1 MAVFSRYAV
10 VMRFSLLLALL
21 SIPAFAQT
29 PVFEVATIKPAPPLN
44 PQMILSG
51 AMRIGM
57 RVEAGRVDIGFAS
70 LRDLIMWA
78 YEVKPF
84 QVSGPEWITGERWE
98 VAAKMPEGATRA
110 QVPAMLR
117 ALLEERFKLKTHRDS
132 RDQNVYALEQGKGG
146 HKLKEAA
153 AAAPAP
159 DQAPDQAPDKDA
171 ISIDA
176 GGQKVMVT
184 RSGSGPGGFP
194 SISVAGGRGGAAK
207 MSMVDGQMHMEQE
220 RTTMQD
226 FASLLSPMLDRPVVD
241 HTELKGNWQLS
252 LDLAMQDM
260 MQMARGSGMMSGRPG
275 GAMGTGTGS
284 GAGSLVPADPSGG
297 SIFSSIEKLGLKLT
311 KTKAAMELV
320 VIDSAEKKPTEN

>member
-1 MAVFSRYAV
+1 
-10 VMRFSLLLALL
+10 MRFSLLLALL
-21 SIPAFAQT
+21 SIPAFAQS

-51 AMRIGM
+51 KMRIGM

-117 ALLEERFKLKTHRDS
+117 ALLEERFKLKVHRDS

-153 AAAPAP
+153 TVPETAAAAPAV
-159 DQAPDQAPDKDA
+159 DKDA

-176 GGQKVMVT
+176 GGQKVMVA

-207 MSMVDGQMHMEQE
+207 ISMVDGQMHMEQE

-226 FASLLSPMLDRPVVD
+226 FVSMLSPMLDRPVVD
-241 HTELKGNWQLS
+241 HTELKGNWQVS
-252 LDLAMQDM
+252 MDLAMQDM
-260 MQMARGSGMMSGRPG
+260 MQMARGSGIMSGGPMGAMPGAGG
-275 GAMGTGTGS
+275 GAGGVG
-284 GAGSLVPADPSGG
+284 GGGSLAPADPSGG
-297 SIFSSIEKLGLKLT
+297 SIFSSVEKLGLKLT
-311 KTKAAMELV
+311 KTKAPMDLV
-320 VIDSAEKKPTEN
+320 VIDSAEKKPTGN